1 MIKPN
6 RKDLIFTL
14 IFLFLSILLVFI
26 PTGFERDIYYN
37 AVGAKALVLETD
49 ESTVIQTGLFRQG
62 EQRCRIRILS
72 GEHKGYEGDAVN
84 LLSGSL
90 KDDKMFIP
98 GEKAWTLVER
108 DGDDN
113 VIFINMIDHYRLSKE
128 IALAIILIAAL
139 IAFSKLRGV
148 RTILSFVFAFLL
160 IWKILIPFTL
170 KGYNPLIVSSL
181 VLIVMTFFTLLL
193 ISGVNKR
200 AFSAILGSVSA
211 IIITVFLSSA
221 ATEYLGIHGSVL
233 EQSESLLYS
242 GFMDLDLTSLF
253 SGVVILSAGGA
264 IMDLSIDVSAAM
276 WEVNEHAKTITRREL
291 FKSGMEV
298 GRAGVGTQC
307 TTLLLAYM
315 GSFLTVM
322 MVYMAQ
328 STPILNILTSK
339 SIASE
344 ILQTVIG
351 ALSLILVTPL
361 TCIFASFIF
370 KKKRNLELMLL

>member
-14 IFLFLSILLVFI
+14 IFLFLSIVLVFI

-139 IAFSKLRGV
+139 IAFSRLRGV
-148 RTILSFVFAFLL
+148 RTILSFAFAFLL

-370 KKKRNLELMLL
+370 KKNTE

>member
-14 IFLFLSILLVFI
+14 IFLFLSIVLVFI

-108 DGDDN
+108 GGDDN

-148 RTILSFVFAFLL
+148 RTILSFAFAFLL

-370 KKKRNLELMLL
+370 KKNTE

>member
-1 MIKPN
+1 MISIN
-6 RKDLIFTL
+6 RKDLIFTIVFL
-14 IFLFLSILLVFI
+14 LFSIFLILI

-37 AVGAKALVLETD
+37 AVGAKALVLSTD
-49 ESTVIQTGLFRQG
+49 DSTVIQTGLFRQG
-62 EQRCRIRILS
+62 EQRCHIRILS
-72 GEHKGYEGDAVN
+72 GEHKGYEGEAIN

-90 KDDKMFIP
+90 RDDKMFRP
-98 GEKAWTLVER
+98 GETAWTLVER
-108 DGDDN
+108 DGN
-113 VIFINMIDHYRLSKE
+113 GEVIFINMIDHYRLSKE
-128 IALAIILIAAL
+128 LILAAILVIAL
-139 IAFSKLRGV
+139 IAFSRLRGV
-148 RTILSFVFAFLL
+148 RTVLSFVFAFLL

-170 KGYNPLIVSSL
+170 KGYNPLLISSA

-200 AFSAILGSVSA
+200 AFSAILGSMSA
-211 IIITVFLSSA
+211 IIITVGLSSL

-264 IMDLSIDVSAAM
+264 IMDLAIDVAASM
-276 WEVNEHAKTITRREL
+276 WEVNGHAENISKKEL

-351 ALSLILVTPL
+351 AFSLILVTPL
-361 TCIFASFIF
+361 TCLFASWIY
-370 KKKRNLELMLL
+370 KREKR

>member
-14 IFLFLSILLVFI
+14 IFLFLSIVLVFI

-128 IALAIILIAAL
+128 IVLAIILIAAL

-181 VLIVMTFFTLLL
+181 VLIVMTFYMDRFLNR
-193 ISGVNKR
+193 VR
-200 AFSAILGSVSA
+200 AF
-211 IIITVFLSSA
+211 
-221 ATEYLGIHGSVL
+221 Y
-233 EQSESLLYS
+233 
-242 GFMDLDLTSLF
+242 
-253 SGVVILSAGGA
+253 
-264 IMDLSIDVSAAM
+264 
-276 WEVNEHAKTITRREL
+276 
-291 FKSGMEV
+291 
-298 GRAGVGTQC
+298 
-307 TTLLLAYM
+307 
-315 GSFLTVM
+315 
-322 MVYMAQ
+322 
-328 STPILNILTSK
+328 TPASWILT
-339 SIASE
+339 
-344 ILQTVIG
+344 
-351 ALSLILVTPL
+351 
-361 TCIFASFIF
+361 
-370 KKKRNLELMLL
+370 

>member
-14 IFLFLSILLVFI
+14 VFLISSIALVFI

-37 AVGAKALVLETD
+37 AVGAEALVLETND
-49 ESTVIQTGLFRQG
+49 STVIQTGLFRQG
-62 EQRCRIRILS
+62 EQRCRVRILT
-72 GEHKGYEGDAVN
+72 GEHKRYEGDAVN

-128 IALAIILIAAL
+128 IVLALILVSAL
-139 IAFSKLRGV
+139 IAFSKLRGA

-160 IWKILIPFTL
+160 IWKILIPLTL
-170 KGYNPLIVSSL
+170 KGYNPLLVSSA
-181 VLIVMTFFTLLL
+181 VLIAMTIFTLLL
-193 ISGVNKR
+193 ISGVNRR
-200 AFSAILGSVSA
+200 ALAAILGSVSA
-211 IIITVFLSSA
+211 VILTFIISKAMTS
-221 ATEYLGIHGSVL
+221 YLGIHGSVL

-276 WEVNEHAKTITRREL
+276 WEVKEHAKSITGREL

-344 ILQTVIG
+344 ILQTVVG

-361 TCIFASFIF
+361 TCIFASLIF
-370 KKKRNLELMLL
+370 KKKEN

>member
-1 MIKPN
+1 
-6 RKDLIFTL
+6 
-14 IFLFLSILLVFI
+14 
-26 PTGFERDIYYN
+26 
-37 AVGAKALVLETD
+37 
-49 ESTVIQTGLFRQG
+49 
-62 EQRCRIRILS
+62 
-72 GEHKGYEGDAVN
+72 
-84 LLSGSL
+84 
-90 KDDKMFIP
+90 
-98 GEKAWTLVER
+98 
-108 DGDDN
+108 
-113 VIFINMIDHYRLSKE
+113 
-128 IALAIILIAAL
+128 
-139 IAFSKLRGV
+139 
-148 RTILSFVFAFLL
+148 
-160 IWKILIPFTL
+160 
-170 KGYNPLIVSSL
+170 
-181 VLIVMTFFTLLL
+181 
-193 ISGVNKR
+193 
-200 AFSAILGSVSA
+200 
-211 IIITVFLSSA
+211 
-221 ATEYLGIHGSVL
+221 
-233 EQSESLLYS
+233 
-242 GFMDLDLTSLF
+242 MDLDLTSLF

-351 ALSLILVTPL
+351 AISLILVTPL

-370 KKKRNLELMLL
+370 KKNEI

>member
-1 MIKPN
+1 MNLIKSS

-14 IFLFLSILLVFI
+14 VFLLLCISLLFI
-26 PTGFERDIYYN
+26 RTGFERNIYYN

-62 EQRCRIRILS
+62 EQRCRVRILS
-72 GEHKGYEGDAVN
+72 GEHKGYEGEAVN

-90 KDDKMFIP
+90 KDDKMFRS

-108 DGDDN
+108 DDDDN

-128 IALAIILIAAL
+128 IVLALILVIAL
-139 IAFSKLRGV
+139 IAFSRLRGV
-148 RTILSFVFAFLL
+148 RTILSFAFSFLL
-160 IWKILIPFTL
+160 IWKLLIPLTL
-170 KGYNPLIVSSL
+170 KGYSPLIVSSL
-181 VLIVMTFFTLLL
+181 VLIAMTFFTLLL

-211 IIITVFLSSA
+211 IAITVFLSSA
-221 ATEYLGIHGSVL
+221 ATAYLGIHGSVL

-242 GFMDLDLTSLF
+242 GFMDLNLTSLF

-276 WEVNEHAKTITRREL
+276 WEVKEHAKTISRKEL

-339 SIASE
+339 SIAAE

-361 TCIFASFIF
+361 TCLFSSLLFI
-370 KKKRNLELMLL
+370 KRNN

>member
-1 MIKPN
+1 MNLIKSS

-14 IFLFLSILLVFI
+14 VFLLLCISLLFI
-26 PTGFERDIYYN
+26 RTGFERNIYYN

-62 EQRCRIRILS
+62 EQRCRVRILS
-72 GEHKGYEGDAVN
+72 GEHKGYEGEAVN

-90 KDDKMFIP
+90 KDDKMFRS

-108 DGDDN
+108 DDDDN

-128 IALAIILIAAL
+128 IVLALILVIAL
-139 IAFSKLRGV
+139 IAFSRLRGV
-148 RTILSFVFAFLL
+148 RTILSFVFSFLL
-160 IWKILIPFTL
+160 IWKLLIPLTL
-170 KGYNPLIVSSL
+170 KGYSPLIVSSL
-181 VLIVMTFFTLLL
+181 VLIAMTFFTLLL

-211 IIITVFLSSA
+211 IAITVFLSSA
-221 ATEYLGIHGSVL
+221 ATAYLGIHGSVL

-242 GFMDLDLTSLF
+242 GFMDLNLTSLF

-276 WEVNEHAKTITRREL
+276 WEVKEHAKTISRKEL

-339 SIASE
+339 SIAAE

-361 TCIFASFIF
+361 TCLFSSLLFI
-370 KKKRNLELMLL
+370 KRNN

>member
-14 IFLFLSILLVFI
+14 IFLFLSIVLVFI

-108 DGDDN
+108 DRDDN

-242 GFMDLDLTSLF
+242 GFMNLDLTSLF

-370 KKKRNLELMLL
+370 KKNTE

>member
-1 MIKPN
+1 MNLIKSS

-14 IFLFLSILLVFI
+14 VFLLLCISLLFI
-26 PTGFERDIYYN
+26 RTGFERNIYYN

-62 EQRCRIRILS
+62 EQRCRVRILS
-72 GEHKGYEGDAVN
+72 GEHKGYEGEAVN

-90 KDDKMFIP
+90 KDDKMFRS

-108 DGDDN
+108 DDDDN

-128 IALAIILIAAL
+128 IVLALILVIAL
-139 IAFSKLRGV
+139 IAFSRLRGV
-148 RTILSFVFAFLL
+148 RTILSFVFSFLL
-160 IWKILIPFTL
+160 IWKLLIPLTL
-170 KGYNPLIVSSL
+170 KGYSPLIVSSL
-181 VLIVMTFFTLLL
+181 VLIAMTFFTLLL

-211 IIITVFLSSA
+211 IAITVFLSSA
-221 ATEYLGIHGSVL
+221 ATAYLGIHGSVL

-242 GFMDLDLTSLF
+242 GFMDLNLTSLF

-276 WEVNEHAKTITRREL
+276 WEVKEHAKTISRKEL

-298 GRAGVGTQC
+298 GPV
-307 TTLLLAYM
+307 L
-315 GSFLTVM
+315 
-322 MVYMAQ
+322 
-328 STPILNILTSK
+328 
-339 SIASE
+339 
-344 ILQTVIG
+344 
-351 ALSLILVTPL
+351 
-361 TCIFASFIF
+361 
-370 KKKRNLELMLL
+370 

>member
-14 IFLFLSILLVFI
+14 IFLFLSIVLVFI

-211 IIITVFLSSA
+211 IIITVVLSSA

-351 ALSLILVTPL
+351 AISLILVTPL

>member
-14 IFLFLSILLVFI
+14 IFLFLSIVLVFI

-160 IWKILIPFTL
+160 IWKILIPFIL

-351 ALSLILVTPL
+351 AISLILVTPL

-370 KKKRNLELMLL
+370 KKNEI

>member
-351 ALSLILVTPL
+351 AISLILVTPL

-370 KKKRNLELMLL
+370 KKNEI